1 MTGQRRDGEEAGTTA
16 EGTTNDDLEWPLWMG
31 ITTLNPS
38 YELRGI
44 RMTIETDN
52 NVQFRLGEKTILVRK
67 KDSSPYYFGCE
78 YIEESSL
85 DLNFED
91 IKRITPE
98 SFPEN
103 LYISIFFKN
112 NTYKPVDYLE
122 IGKKLGKTHSNISLT
137 FNVSKWDQDIAPMKF
152 LLAYKAEASNEFEIN
167 YCSDEITEGFFDI
180 SLIFNIPENTTI
192 SEAVRTASEKLKK
205 IHINITTRNENEIS
219 AHFNF
224 PPQYKHIYSQYLIYF
239 GQFLEDLGV
248 EAKISLESEEDET
261 ILRVAP
267 NNKNHALNEISA
279 ILATYLDLPND
290 TDKFLIHASKDWR
303 SESKLL
309 QLNSVIDHL
318 NSQLKL
324 QQAIS
329 KVQTANIQLLEQYI
343 RNHDNPK
350 NTIDNSLEPFSGI
363 KITKY
368 KGSFFEIDIPR
379 IAKRIKSI
387 LPKN

>member
-1 MTGQRRDGEEAGTTA
+1 
-16 EGTTNDDLEWPLWMG
+16 
-31 ITTLNPS
+31 
-38 YELRGI
+38 
-44 RMTIETDN
+44 MTIETDN
-52 NVQFRLGEKTILVRK
+52 SAEFRLGEKTILVRK
-67 KDSSPYYFGCE
+67 KDTSPHYFGCE

-85 DLNFED
+85 DLKFED
-91 IKRITPE
+91 IEKTTTE

-103 LYISIFFKN
+103 LYISIFLN
-112 NTYKPVDYLE
+112 NKTYKPIDYLE
-122 IGKKLGKTHSNISLT
+122 IGKKSGEIHSNISIT

-152 LLAYKAEASNEFEIN
+152 LLAYKEEASNEFEIN
-167 YCSDEITEGFFDI
+167 HCSDEITEGFFYIDL
-180 SLIFNIPENTTI
+180 LIKIPESTTI

-205 IHINITTRNENEIS
+205 IHAKITTQNRNEIS

-239 GQFLEDLGV
+239 GQFLEDLGI
-248 EAKISLESEEDET
+248 EAKVSLESEEDGT
-261 ILRVAP
+261 TLRVAP
-267 NNKNHALNEISA
+267 NNKDHALNEISA
-279 ILATYLDLPND
+279 ILATYLELPND
-290 TDKFLIHASKDWR
+290 TGKRLIHSSKDWR

-329 KVQTANIQLLEQYI
+329 KAQTANIQLLEQYI
-343 RNHDNPK
+343 RNYDNHK
-350 NTIDNSLEPFSGI
+350 NTIENSLEPFSGI

-387 LPKN
+387 LPQK